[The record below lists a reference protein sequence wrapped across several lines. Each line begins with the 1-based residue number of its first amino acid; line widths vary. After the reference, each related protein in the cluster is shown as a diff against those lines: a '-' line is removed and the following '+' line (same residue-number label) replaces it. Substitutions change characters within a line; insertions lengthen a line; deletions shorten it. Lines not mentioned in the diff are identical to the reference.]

1 MDILYGPDVSSY
13 LLFLSYLSFI
23 YLPTRIQLIAKNE
36 HTQVSSLFTNIPLY
50 SAVAIFVSFTLYL
63 NISDGFGSFWDYF
76 FIIMVAIVGFLALYT
91 AYLRKFKQQ
100 DKVTMHKIYYG
111 SPNCENEINQFNN
124 SNTDAEIKKNAA
136 LGPLNIVIQT
146 NDSDL
151 RASILSDLNSREDM
165 MEDLNQQQ
173 YQIRKYIF
181 SILFG
186 LSVIY
191 MFGFLVYFFSN
202 L

>member
-100 DKVTMHKIYYG
+100 EKVTMHKIYYG
-111 SPNCENEINQFNN
+111 ATNCEDAINQFNQLN
-124 SNTDAEIKKNAA
+124 NDAEIKKSVG
-136 LGPLNIVIQT
+136 LGPLNIVIQS
-146 NDSDL
+146 NDDEL
-151 RASILSDLNSREDM
+151 RQMILTDLNTREDM
-165 MEDLNQQQ
+165 MEDLNQKQ
-173 YQIRKYIF
+173 YQTRKYIF
-181 SILFG
+181 SIIFG